1 MDEGGKEKSCW
12 AAGGSD
18 HRPSFINKKVSKK
31 KIIKKWLEMAESLVY
46 AVGRKLLCFS
56 IRDSFMAEI

>member
-1 MDEGGKEKSCW
+1 VDEGGKEKSCW

-18 HRPSFINKKVSKK
+18 HRPSSINKKVSK

-46 AVGRKLLCFS
+46 AVGRKLLCFI
-56 IRDSFMAEI
+56 IRNSFMAEL